1 MKNNFN
7 ISDFGRL
14 LKENKKKYAVLLGV
28 TFVVAT
34 VIAFSLPKVYTSSVT
49 LAPEFSSNGLS
60 LGGNM
65 GALASMAGINVGQ
78 LGGNDDALYPD
89 LYPEIVGSTDF
100 LDELLAVQVTT
111 DDATL
116 TTTLEDYMQ
125 NYQQHPWWGGAL
137 SWMKKLGNDNEQ
149 FKGAPDPKRISKER
163 LDLFE
168 TLSDNIAVKLDA
180 KTSIIDISV
189 TMQDPYIAACL
200 VDTVSSRLQSYIFL
214 YRTKK
219 AKQDLNYLLGLQ
231 EEAHQAYV
239 SASKEYAD
247 YVESH
252 QNVFLERFK
261 TQAEYLENEMSTK
274 YQVYNQFTQQ
284 VAMAQAKVQART
296 PVYNV
301 LQPSYVPIKK
311 SAPKRMLTIFLYEF
325 IVFCGYSVYLV
336 LKSR

>member
-7 ISDFGRL
+7 ITDFVRL
-14 LKENKKKYAVLLGV
+14 LKENRKRYFVVLGI
-28 TFVVAT
+28 TFVIAT
-34 VIAFSLPKVYTSSVT
+34 VIAFSLPKMYTSSVT

-65 GALASMAGINVGQ
+65 GTLASMAGINLGQ
-78 LGGNDDALYPD
+78 IGGNEDALYPD
-89 LYPEIVGSTDF
+89 LYPEIVSSTDF

-116 TTTLEDYMQ
+116 TTTLEDYMV
-125 NYQQHPWWGGAL
+125 NHLQQPWWSGMF
-137 SWMKKLGNDNEQ
+137 SWMKILGNDNEQ
-149 FKGAPDPKRISKER
+149 FKGTPNPKRISEER
-163 LDLFE
+163 MNLFE
-168 TLSDNIAVKLDA
+168 TLSDKIVVKLDA

-239 SASKEYAD
+239 DASNEYAD

-261 TQAEYLENEMSTK
+261 TKAEYLENEMSTR

-301 LQPSYVPIKK
+301 LQPSFVPIKK
-311 SAPKRMLTIFLYEF
+311 SAPKRMLMIFLYEF

-336 LKSR
+336 LRS